1 MATVTEAAPT
11 PVGQQ
16 RGPTHPQRAG
26 ASRRVDVIV
35 GLALFIVAS
44 VVFLR
49 ATETVPF
56 HGDES
61 EWIHNGRYFRFMFID
76 RDYSSSVWRVS
87 WVNRDQPPVGRY
99 IIGAI
104 IWASGTD
111 PSKVNRSYA
120 WERDLEANRQE
131 GRIPGPE
138 LLMPVRRTMAVFGAF
153 AIVLLFVA
161 GRMIGGIV
169 TGAVA
174 GLIATA
180 SPLLQLYFA
189 QARTESL
196 LALFTVTGFVL
207 VLTFARR
214 FQQSGRLP
222 LIGWSIGPVMGI
234 ALATKLTA
242 AVGILGICA
251 YAGVAGLARLRAHRA
266 EAFRMIGWSIATGL
280 LASVVWVA
288 VYPYLWPN
296 PVSRT
301 LSMFELQRE
310 MMEDQ
315 GTNFG
320 HPVVDDLAVRLNLM
334 VVRTFVEISTP
345 PFDAGLPP
353 GSASVTSR
361 TFTELPTLFGISV
374 ELALALLGLAVLIA
388 RAARGWRAGERHG
401 PETALLWWLAAY
413 MLGIGVNLNL
423 DWPRYYVPTAF
434 FGSLLIGLGT
444 QTILVAALRLRPAR
458 STTPA
463 TVAGP
468 QPTAA
473 SSSGG

>member
-1 MATVTEAAPT
+1 MRTIQTVTPQAGEQPTERSVTRPLWAP
-11 PVGQQ
+11 
-16 RGPTHPQRAG
+16 
-26 ASRRVDVIV
+26 RRIDVAMGMV
-35 GLALFIVAS
+35 LFIVAS

-61 EWIHNGRYFRFMFID
+61 EWINNGRYFRFMFLD

-99 IIGAI
+99 IIGGI
-104 IWASGTD
+104 IWATGRD

-153 AIVLLFVA
+153 AVVLLFVA
-161 GRMIGGIV
+161 GRMIGGTI
-169 TGAVA
+169 TGATAAVFA
-174 GLIATA
+174 IA

-189 QARTESL
+189 QARTETL
-196 LALFTVTGFVL
+196 LALFTVTGL
-207 VLTFARR
+207 VLLLAFARWYR
-214 FQQSGRLP
+214 QTGRLP
-222 LIGWSIGPVMGI
+222 SFGWAIGPVMGV

-251 YAGVAGLARLRAHRA
+251 YAGVAGLARFRRSRT
-266 EAFRMIGWSIATGL
+266 EAVRMIAWSLTTGI
-280 LASVVWVA
+280 LASIVWV
-288 VYPYLWPN
+288 VVNPFLWPD
-296 PVSRT
+296 PVGRT
-301 LSMFELQRE
+301 LSMFELQRS
-310 MMEDQ
+310 MMDDQ
-315 GTNFG
+315 GANFG
-320 HPVVDDLAVRLNLM
+320 HPVPDDLSIRLTLM

-345 PFDAGLPP
+345 PFDAGLPK
-353 GSASVTSR
+353 GSDSVSSR
-361 TFTELPTLFGISV
+361 TFTELPTVLGVSV

-388 RAARGWRAGERHG
+388 RAAAGWRAGDRHG
-401 PETALLWWLAAY
+401 AETALLWWLAAY
-413 MLGIGVNLNL
+413 ILGIGVNLNL

-434 FGSLLIGLGT
+434 FGALLIGLGV
-444 QTILVAALRLRPAR
+444 QTLVDAALRLR
-458 STTPA
+458 TTTSAVDPA
-463 TVAGP
+463 TGP

-473 SSSGG
+473 SPTGG